1 MTSRLHRQRSLFHNI
16 ATGNRRLPHVRPSVR
31 GPKMMGAAQRSLALH
46 RSPGW
51 TVQQSHQVPQ
61 EIQGSEVEG
70 SAVRP
75 SALPNSSSKTSTPKQ
90 KCHPACPGLP
100 WDRSEAKWRDLL
112 FTSALSNLNGSA
124 TFPFVIPSEAEGS
137 AVLRPAPG
145 NVFDPNPTRHP
156 QFPSTPHP
164 KAAPS
169 LQPYSPPNASPK
181 KS

>member
-16 ATGNRRLPHVRPSVR
+16 ATGNRRVPHVRPSVR
-31 GPKMMGAAQRSLALH
+31 GPKMMGAAQRSLSLH

-100 WDRSEAKWRDLL
+100 WDRSEAKWRDLQFRGPL
-112 FTSALSNLNGSA
+112 LEMSSTDRSGE
-124 TFPFVIPSEAEGS
+124 IPGY
-137 AVLRPAPG
+137 RR
-145 NVFDPNPTRHP
+145 D
-156 QFPSTPHP
+156 STPD
-164 KAAPS
+164 
-169 LQPYSPPNASPK
+169 SPGSHANSGSKLELAIE
-181 KS
+181 

>member
-16 ATGNRRLPHVRPSVR
+16 ATGNRRVPHVRPSVR
-31 GPKMMGAAQRSLALH
+31 GPKMMGAAQRSLSLH

-90 KCHPACPGLP
+90 KCHPN
-100 WDRSEAKWRDLL
+100 RSVAKPRDLQFYRPVL
-112 FTSALSNLNGSA
+112 EMFPAKLGPTPINLQ
-124 TFPFVIPSEAEGS
+124 TQK
-137 AVLRPAPG
+137 RPA
-145 NVFDPNPTRHP
+145 
-156 QFPSTPHP
+156 
-164 KAAPS
+164 
-169 LQPYSPPNASPK
+169 ASRALLLACFC
-181 KS
+181 